1 MHAFGCSD
9 ADELICADLPEVCSD
24 SFGALIDS
32 IKETKL
38 NEIQLLF
45 APQNWA
51 ENTNN
56 IPGQV
61 QSGGDKKSRTEGQR
75 SNQRAYH
82 QTGKY
87 LICVHIFPS
96 IVLRRIYCTSVVALI
111 IITGTHFLL
120 HPSSWVH
127 LPVCPPWHGIASTG
141 EWTAK
146 AATETNEAWVI

>member
-24 SFGALIDS
+24 SFSALIDS
-32 IKETKL
+32 IKETTL
-38 NEIQLLF
+38 NEILLLF

-87 LICVHIFPS
+87 LIWVHIFPS
-96 IVLRRIYCTSVVALI
+96 I
-111 IITGTHFLL
+111 
-120 HPSSWVH
+120 
-127 LPVCPPWHGIASTG
+127 
-141 EWTAK
+141 
-146 AATETNEAWVI
+146 